1 MLCRLS
7 LASLTVAAL
16 FCSAIAGAADADSSN
31 SRLETIIVSARP
43 ALSDAF
49 TEVGALTTLS
59 GELVEGLAPVHGQE
73 LFVRVPGA
81 WVSRGSG
88 QEHLMAL
95 RSPVLAGPGACGAFL
110 LLEDGIPLRPAGFCN
125 VNNLFE
131 MNLAQASGVEVLRG
145 PGSALYGGT
154 ALLGAVNVRS
164 AAPAAE
170 LAGPEGMIQAELGPW
185 SYGGLQGQVAAP
197 LGEERV
203 LATFDVVDTDGWQ
216 DDTGFRHRKGSL

>member
-73 LFVRVPGA
+73 LFVR
-81 WVSRGSG
+81 
-88 QEHLMAL
+88 
-95 RSPVLAGPGACGAFL
+95 GPGFL
-110 LLEDGIPLRPAGFCN
+110 
-125 VNNLFE
+125 
-131 MNLAQASGVEVLRG
+131 GVRDR
-145 PGSALYGGT
+145 
-154 ALLGAVNVRS
+154 N
-164 AAPAAE
+164 
-170 LAGPEGMIQAELGPW
+170 I
-185 SYGGLQGQVAAP
+185 
-197 LGEERV
+197 
-203 LATFDVVDTDGWQ
+203 
-216 DDTGFRHRKGSL
+216 